1 VDLYDI
7 MQNHAGLFLLVLT
20 RVSGIFLLAPFF
32 GSLNIP
38 VYIRA
43 GTAFAI
49 AMVLFPVIDQQG
61 IPQIPQSVVGYMLAV
76 IVELIVGWLIGFV
89 AYVTFA
95 AIHMAGK
102 LLDMQVG
109 FAVVNVVDPTSGQQI
124 PLLGSFLYN
133 LGIIIF
139 LVTNGHHMV
148 ISGLFESFQMIPVL
162 GATFDLSIS
171 DLMVDM
177 TGGIF
182 VTGMKI
188 ALPVLFAILL
198 TDVGLGVLARTMP
211 QMNIFVVG
219 IPAKIVIGLFVLSI
233 ALPFYIL
240 FLDVMFNEMY
250 GNISAALRA
259 IR

>member
-32 GSLNIP
+32 GSINIP

-89 AYVTFA
+89 AYITFA

>member
-1 VDLYDI
+1 MDLYDI

-89 AYVTFA
+89 AYITFA

-148 ISGLFESFQMIPVL
+148 ISGLFESFQMVPVL
-162 GATFDLSIS
+162 GASFDLSIS
-171 DLMVDM
+171 DIMVDL

-219 IPAKIVIGLFVLSI
+219 IPTKIVIGLFVLSI

>member
-1 VDLYDI
+1 MDLYDI

-32 GSLNIP
+32 GSINIP

-89 AYVTFA
+89 AYITFA

-177 TGGIF
+177 TGGVF

>member
-1 VDLYDI
+1 MDLYDI

-32 GSLNIP
+32 GSINIP

-89 AYVTFA
+89 AYITFA

-171 DLMVDM
+171 DLMVDL

>member
-1 VDLYDI
+1 MDLYDI

-89 AYVTFA
+89 AYITFA

-171 DLMVDM
+171 DLMVDL

>member
-1 VDLYDI
+1 MDLYDI

-32 GSLNIP
+32 GSINIP

-89 AYVTFA
+89 AYITFA

-177 TGGIF
+177 TGGMF
-182 VTGMKI
+182 VTGLKI

>member
-1 VDLYDI
+1 
-7 MQNHAGLFLLVLT
+7 
-20 RVSGIFLLAPFF
+20 
-32 GSLNIP
+32 
-38 VYIRA
+38 
-43 GTAFAI
+43 
-49 AMVLFPVIDQQG
+49 
-61 IPQIPQSVVGYMLAV
+61 
-76 IVELIVGWLIGFV
+76 
-89 AYVTFA
+89 
-95 AIHMAGK
+95 
-102 LLDMQVG
+102 
-109 FAVVNVVDPTSGQQI
+109 
-124 PLLGSFLYN
+124 
-133 LGIIIF
+133 
-139 LVTNGHHMV
+139 TNGHHMV

>member
-1 VDLYDI
+1 MDLYDI

-32 GSLNIP
+32 GSINIL

-89 AYVTFA
+89 AYITFA

>member
-1 VDLYDI
+1 MDLYDI

-32 GSLNIP
+32 GSINIP

-89 AYVTFA
+89 AYITFA

>member
-1 VDLYDI
+1 

-89 AYVTFA
+89 AYITFA

-182 VTGMKI
+182 VTGVKI

>member
-1 VDLYDI
+1 MDLYDI

-89 AYVTFA
+89 AYITFA

-162 GATFDLSIS
+162 GAIFDLSIS

>member
-1 VDLYDI
+1 MDLYDI

-89 AYVTFA
+89 AYITFA

>member
-89 AYVTFA
+89 AYITFA

-162 GATFDLSIS
+162 GAIFDLSIS

>member
-1 VDLYDI
+1 MDLYDI

-32 GSLNIP
+32 GSINIP

-61 IPQIPQSVVGYMLAV
+61 TPQIPQSVVGYMLAV

-89 AYVTFA
+89 AYITFA

-171 DLMVDM
+171 DLMVDL

>member
-1 VDLYDI
+1 MDLYDI

-32 GSLNIP
+32 GSINIP

-89 AYVTFA
+89 AYITFA

-171 DLMVDM
+171 DIMVDM

>member
-1 VDLYDI
+1 MDLYDI

-32 GSLNIP
+32 GSINIP

-89 AYVTFA
+89 AYITFA

-148 ISGLFESFQMIPVL
+148 ISGLFES
-162 GATFDLSIS
+162 
-171 DLMVDM
+171 
-177 TGGIF
+177 
-182 VTGMKI
+182 
-188 ALPVLFAILL
+188 
-198 TDVGLGVLARTMP
+198 
-211 QMNIFVVG
+211 
-219 IPAKIVIGLFVLSI
+219 
-233 ALPFYIL
+233 
-240 FLDVMFNEMY
+240 
-250 GNISAALRA
+250 
-259 IR
+259 

>member
-1 VDLYDI
+1 MI
-7 MQNHAGLFLLVLT
+7 
-20 RVSGIFLLAPFF
+20 APFF

-43 GTAFAI
+43 GTTL
-49 AMVLFPVIDQQG
+49 AMALVLFPVIDQQG
-61 IPQIPQSVVGYMLAV
+61 LAALPGSFLGYALAV
-76 IVELIVGWLIGFV
+76 VTELMVGWLIGFV
-89 AYVTFA
+89 AYVVFS
-95 AIHMAGK
+95 AINMAGK
-102 LLDMQVG
+102 LMDMQVG

-124 PLLGSFLYN
+124 PLIGSFLYN

-139 LVTNGHHMV
+139 LVTNGHHV
-148 ISGLFESFQMIPVL
+148 IIAGLVESFQAVPIL
-162 GATFDLSIS
+162 GANLNLSLTDLV
-171 DLMVDM
+171 VDI

-182 VTGMKI
+182 ITGLKL

-198 TDVGLGVLARTMP
+198 TDVGLGILARTMP

-219 IPAKIVIGLFVLSI
+219 IPVKIIIGLFVLSI

-250 GNISAALRA
+250 GNISIMLRA
-259 IR
+259 IQ

>member
-1 VDLYDI
+1 MDLYDI

-32 GSLNIP
+32 GSINIP

-89 AYVTFA
+89 AYITFA

-182 VTGMKI
+182 VTGVKI